1 MSNVAAMPVPRAW
14 ISRAVAASWVVP
26 ASLMLV
32 AAASPF
38 ERPLPGSVGGFTLTT
53 LELSIVVALA
63 AGATA
68 VLRDRAAFTWRTPIT
83 IPAIALLACALAA
96 SVAAPEFR
104 ANSLRFVGRL
114 TAALLLFTLAAN
126 TLTTTRLA
134 RQVVATLLGAAAL
147 VGAIA
152 VLELAQVP
160 FVLDLLKLFRPGF
173 HVVGGQLRATSTL
186 FYPTITSMYLE
197 VAFALGLV
205 WIASSRLAFVAL
217 AVTGAGIIATFTRA
231 GLVTM
236 TLSLLVYGALV
247 YYKRLGRPSLGDG
260 GWDGEHTR
268 LAALAAILVALVMLS
283 RSPQMLVTRMSTD
296 VSQDWYGASY
306 QVPPTL
312 TLRPGSITEVPV
324 TVANRGWL
332 TWQATQAPVFAL
344 SYHWLSMAT
353 EDVVIYDGLR
363 TPFTTPVA
371 PGEEAIVRARVRAPG
386 YPGTYLLVWDI
397 VQEHRTWLSLEGVF
411 PGRTIATVAGE
422 PVGAPLPMRGPMP
435 TGVMRM
441 PRSVLWATALQMSA
455 ENPLLG
461 IGPDNF
467 RLIYGRHLR
476 LAAWDSRV
484 HANNT
489 YLEVL
494 VGMGA
499 IGAAALLWLIA
510 AACRSTIARLRA
522 ADTDTMPLVAA
533 ATAACLAIAAH
544 GVVDSFLTFTSTY
557 AVFALAAGILFRVV
571 PPCPPSS
578 SACPERVCAKRSF
591 APASRRVSSEQRILD
606 NPRLRVAQHIS
617 SRSHSAPRAVAGV
630 MVAARRTASFTR
642 T

>member
-1 MSNVAAMPVPRAW
+1 MPVPRAW
-14 ISRAVAASWVVP
+14 ISRALVGSWVVP
-26 ASLMLV
+26 ASLLLV

-38 ERPLPGSVGGFTLTT
+38 ERPLPGSLAGFTLTT
-53 LELSIVVALA
+53 LELSVVVALA
-63 AGATA
+63 AGAA
-68 VLRDRAAFTWRTPIT
+68 GALRQASAFTWRTPIT
-83 IPAIALLACALAA
+83 IPAIALLACALVA

-126 TLTTTRLA
+126 TLASPRLA
-134 RQVVATLLGAAAL
+134 RQVIATLLGAAAL

-160 FVLDLLKLFRPGF
+160 VVLDVLTLFRPGF

-197 VAFALGLV
+197 VAFALGLA
-205 WIASSRLAFVAL
+205 WIASSRLALVAL
-217 AVTGAGIIATFTRA
+217 ALTGAGIIATFTRA
-231 GLVTM
+231 GLITM
-236 TLSLLVYGALV
+236 TMSLLIYGGLG
-247 YYKRLGRPSLGDG
+247 YYKRFAGSRTLEG
-260 GWDGEHTR
+260 GWTSENTR
-268 LAALAAILVALVMLS
+268 LAALAAVLLGLVMLS

-306 QVPPTL
+306 DAPGTL
-312 TLRPGSITEVPV
+312 TLGPDSFTDVPV
-324 TVANRGWL
+324 TLSNRGWL
-332 TWQATQAPVFAL
+332 TWQSTQLPVFAL
-344 SYHWLSMAT
+344 SYHWLSIDT
-353 EDVVIYDGLR
+353 EDVLIYDGLR
-363 TPFTTPVA
+363 TPFTAPVE
-371 PGEEAIVRARVRAPG
+371 PGEEVTVHARVRAPG

-411 PGRTIATVAGE
+411 PGRTIAKVEGP
-422 PVGAPLPMRGPMP
+422 PVGAPLPTRGPMP

-441 PRSVLWATALQMSA
+441 PRPVLWTTALKMFA
-455 ENPLLG
+455 ENPVLG

-467 RLIYGRHLR
+467 RLTYGRYLG

-499 IGAAALLWLIA
+499 IGAAAVVWLIA
-510 AACRSTIARLRA
+510 AACRATIARIRM
-522 ADTDTMPLVAA
+522 ADNDTMPLVAA
-533 ATAACLAIAAH
+533 ATAACLTIAAH

-557 AVFALAAGILFRVV
+557 VVFALAAGILFRVL

-578 SACPERVCAKRSF
+578 SACPERVWAKRSF
-591 APASRRVSSEQRILD
+591 AHTSRRVSS
-606 NPRLRVAQHIS
+606 
-617 SRSHSAPRAVAGV
+617 SHANSL
-630 MVAARRTASFTR
+630 
-642 T
+642 

>member
-14 ISRAVAASWVVP
+14 ISRALVGSWPVP

-38 ERPLPGSVGGFTLTT
+38 ERPLPGSLAGFTLTT
-53 LELSIVVALA
+53 LELSVVVALA
-63 AGATA
+63 AGAFL
-68 VLRDRAAFTWRTPIT
+68 VLRGAAFTWRTPIT
-83 IPAIALLACALAA
+83 IPAIALLACALVA

-126 TLTTTRLA
+126 TLTSPRLA
-134 RQVVATLLGAAAL
+134 RQVIATLLGAAAL

-160 FVLDLLKLFRPGF
+160 FVLDALKLFRPGF

-217 AVTGAGIIATFTRA
+217 ALTGAGIIATFTRA
-231 GLVTM
+231 GLITM
-236 TLSLLVYGALV
+236 AMSLLIYGGLT
-247 YYKRLGRPSLGDG
+247 YYKRFAGSREPGAGSQKTDG
-260 GWDGEHTR
+260 SRSWTGEHMR
-268 LAALAAILVALVMLS
+268 LATLAAILLALVMLS

-306 QVPPTL
+306 DVPGTL
-312 TLRPGSITEVPV
+312 TLRPDSFTDVPV
-324 TVANRGWL
+324 TLSNRGWL
-332 TWQATQAPVFAL
+332 TWQSTQLPVFAL
-344 SYHWLSMAT
+344 SYHWLSIDT
-353 EDVVIYDGLR
+353 EEVLIYDGLR
-363 TPFTTPVA
+363 TPFTTPVE
-371 PGEEAIVRARVRAPG
+371 PGEEATVHARVRAPG

-411 PGRTIATVAGE
+411 PGRTIAKVEGQ
-422 PVGAPLPMRGPMP
+422 PVGAPLPTRGPMP

-441 PRSVLWATALQMSA
+441 PRPVLWTTALKMSA
-455 ENPLLG
+455 ENPVLG

-467 RLIYGRHLR
+467 RLTYGRYLG

-499 IGAAALLWLIA
+499 IGAAALLWLIV
-510 AACRSTIARLRA
+510 AACGSTIARIREA
-522 ADTDTMPLVAA
+522 AIDTMPLVAA
-533 ATAACLAIAAH
+533 ATAACLTIAAH

-557 AVFALAAGILFRVV
+557 VVFALAAGVLFRVL
-571 PPCPPSS
+571 PPCPPSF
-578 SACPERVCAKRSF
+578 SACPERVWAKRSF
-591 APASRRVSSEQRILD
+591 AHTSRRVSS
-606 NPRLRVAQHIS
+606 
-617 SRSHSAPRAVAGV
+617 SHANSL
-630 MVAARRTASFTR
+630 
-642 T
+642 